1 MNYDI
6 DLDDDGDTTNDWQI
20 FYKEDN
26 PTSPNYGATYIIPD
40 YYVPYSKMTTSI
52 SNAGMIKYSSGTY
65 RVYWSTVPSYK
76 TITDD
81 VKAIFMYNYTGTSNN
96 NVKAVSRLLDTSAWQ
111 SNFVT
116 DKLQAKGGLAIGGP
130 TINMWVASWNKAYPT
145 ETLTAT
151 ISGTGYQINSS
162 NTLDL
167 SSYTG
172 YTTAPN
178 VYFPT
183 KSADSDGTVAYWLA
197 SPSSNGSAFL
207 MLVYYN
213 GSVDRNNYSNSRLG
227 VRPLVYLPSS
237 VKLEQSTTEGLWNIN
252 YGE

>member
-1 MNYDI
+1 
-6 DLDDDGDTTNDWQI
+6 
-20 FYKEDN
+20 
-26 PTSPNYGATYIIPD
+26 
-40 YYVPYSKMTTSI
+40 
-52 SNAGMIKYSSGTY
+52 
-65 RVYWSTVPSYK
+65 
-76 TITDD
+76 
-81 VKAIFMYNYTGTSNN
+81 
-96 NVKAVSRLLDTSAWQ
+96 
-111 SNFVT
+111 
-116 DKLQAKGGLAIGGP
+116 
-130 TINMWVASWNKAYPT
+130 MWVASWNKAYPT

-197 SPSSNGSAFL
+197 SPSSYSSNFL
-207 MLVYYN
+207 LNFSSYGYVI
-213 GSVDRNNYSNSRLG
+213 NYSYGYSILG